1 MHLVNPENPEI
12 LSKLDSFARLLVG
25 FGASRHPG
33 GESVLVNGAVFKT
46 VSEPVRAGLG
56 RFDSYTPPPVTEA
69 GKLFFYKEIPHMIRD
84 WVELNMTPGIG
95 PRAAAKLLERFG
107 SAEAVYK
114 ATRAELEQLRLPPEA
129 VDTIIARDLL
139 PRAEAEITA
148 VKQLGGDILLLDD
161 GVYPSSL
168 REIYDPPIV
177 LYVKGAWSDC
187 LDRPCIGVVGSRRCS
202 TYGQNAANMLA
213 RDLAERGV
221 TVVSGFAR
229 GIDAA
234 AHRGALEA
242 NGRTVAVLGTGI
254 DEVYPREHKKLAAEI
269 LDRGGALVSQFPLGT
284 PPVSENFPYRNRI
297 ISGLSL
303 GVVVVEASEHSGS
316 LITARLAMEQ
326 NREVFAVPGNI
337 TSRNSFGTNYLIK
350 GAGAKLVQQWQDIAS
365 ELPQPVAA
373 SLLPPPF
380 SERKIADRLAFV
392 PEGLSPAET
401 CVFKLLTP
409 DSPAHV
415 DWLFDKS
422 KLPISELTAAL
433 LSLEIRELVRAL
445 PGRCFVRRL

>member
-1 MHLVNPENPEI
+1 
-12 LSKLDSFARLLVG
+12 
-25 FGASRHPG
+25 
-33 GESVLVNGAVFKT
+33 
-46 VSEPVRAGLG
+46 
-56 RFDSYTPPPVTEA
+56 
-69 GKLFFYKEIPHMIRD
+69 MIRD

-139 PRAEAEITA
+139 HRAEAEITA

-303 GVVVVEASEHSGS
+303 GVVVVEAAENSGS

-350 GAGAKLVQQWQDIAS
+350 GAGAKLVQQWQDIAT
-365 ELPQPVAA
+365 EMPPQLAA
-373 SLLPPPF
+373 KLLPPPV
-380 SERKIADRLAFV
+380 SGKRTEPSLTANLVLV
-392 PEGLSPAET
+392 PEGLSPTET
-401 CVFKLLTP
+401 SVFRLLSP

-415 DWLFDKS
+415 DWLVDQS
-422 KLPISELTAAL
+422 KLPIPELTAAL
-433 LSLEIRELVRAL
+433 LALEMRELVRAL
-445 PGRCFVRRL
+445 PGRCFVRKL

>member
-1 MHLVNPENPEI
+1 
-12 LSKLDSFARLLVG
+12 
-25 FGASRHPG
+25 
-33 GESVLVNGAVFKT
+33 
-46 VSEPVRAGLG
+46 
-56 RFDSYTPPPVTEA
+56 
-69 GKLFFYKEIPHMIRD
+69 MIRD

-107 SAEAVYK
+107 SAEAVYR
-114 ATRAELEQLRLPPEA
+114 ATRAELEHLRLPPEA

-139 PRAEAEITA
+139 PRAEAEIFS
-148 VKQLGGDILLLDD
+148 VKKLGGEILLLDD
-161 GVYPSSL
+161 GIYPSLL

-187 LDRPCIGVVGSRRCS
+187 LDQPCIGVVGSRRCS
-202 TYGQNAANMLA
+202 TYGQNAAIMLG
-213 RDLAERGV
+213 RDLAQRGI

-242 NGRTVAVLGTGI
+242 GGRTVAVLGTGI
-254 DEVYPREHKKLAAEI
+254 DEVYPRDHKKLAAEI

-303 GVVVVEASEHSGS
+303 GIVVVEAAENSGS

-350 GAGAKLVQQWQDIAS
+350 GAGAKLVQQWQDIAA
-365 ELPQPVAA
+365 ELPPQIAA
-373 SLLPPPF
+373 TLLPP
-380 SERKIADRLAFV
+380 SIGERKKEASMPARLSLV

-401 CVFKLLTP
+401 SVFKLLTP

-415 DWLFDKS
+415 DWLFEKS
-422 KLPISELTAAL
+422 QLPISELTAVL
-433 LSLEIRELVRAL
+433 LSLEMRELVRAL
-445 PGRCFVRRL
+445 PGRCFVRKL